1 MTPPQFICV
10 SSLKKRQKDLFS
22 TKDEF
27 LRGTTL
33 IKNRSVFHFELN
45 DLIVKTFPV
54 IHRIGLVGS
63 QQPPTF

>member
-10 SSLKKRQKDLFS
+10 SSLKRQKILFS

-33 IKNRSVFHFELN
+33 IKTDLFFHFDLN

-63 QQPPTF
+63 RQPPTF